1 MNYKK
6 VLYLFLSLIPTLSF
20 ADACLNIEASI
31 IGEKGNV
38 VVEIENA
45 KVSRTQKNIY
55 SKDNIEIDAKVLS
68 ENEKEMVVELTIYE
82 DHKLLLNPVL
92 VVEWD
97 QPAWVKV
104 EDKDSFEVHKLLEL
118 VVVANKTE

>member
-97 QPAWVKV
+97 QPAWVKIG
-104 EDKDSFEVHKLLEL
+104 EE
-118 VVVANKTE
+118 KTTLK